1 MTVSTGKVSAVS
13 VPLQPLSKR
22 EILKQLKRFFIS
34 TNTAW
39 SDRKWAEA
47 RWGDWHW
54 SSASK
59 EIWRRI
65 RGSIRPNAA
74 PDNVEDMLDRIE
86 RLRRDGLFYA
96 ALMNLVTARAEWLF
110 VKTGM
115 RHMANGFRMNTAEA
129 YSVEEALYHIP
140 VTFLDNWGQPKDTAL
155 KSGQRRKGGT
165 AVRSNPQE
173 VLCIPELHV
182 IPESDRVLQPEGW
195 YFVSQLAE
203 IAMVRWTEPGAEK
216 TAVDEAVLRLV
227 WSLWRLYYTNPIGG
241 EFNDQHDLIIS
252 KILATM
258 GFACY
263 RLEEFSL
270 ARECF
275 KNAKILRISH
285 NTKRH
290 REPPMICPH
299 VAAWGHNEAL
309 ALAALGKF
317 RNAYKLAWS
326 AAEIM
331 NATRG
336 PRHPE
341 TIHCQLTVERLTR
354 RPDVAMSLST
364 GVDVSPNEAV
374 RAIKKAEKRPKPV
387 RMNRFFEVKWAR
399 NARAAGEIPRGSS
412 DQQESY
418 NGGYVQSLDNALPQN
433 GIFSEP
439 SVSTADA
446 AAVAVHPTRH
456 DSMLDNMD
464 DSSSTGVPPSLIEPA
479 LLELVS
485 YDESSRPMM
494 SSEEAQ
500 ELLRQLE
507 NAQQSDMTI
516 TATGEDESVSPFEL
530 PHAIR
535 EPPVLN
541 HYLDITTE
549 AEEAA
554 TSQAAAAAAAAAL
567 ASKREDTSQADL
579 ALLMET
585 VFKVGQGVVANSD

>member
-39 SDRKWAEA
+39 SDRKVRELQRSRKQHDEGLKPLWSNPKAGGPKPGWGTGVGAPQVRRSGDGSEGAFDRTLHPGFLIAENCVT
-47 RWGDWHW
+47 D
-54 SSASK
+54 
-59 EIWRRI
+59 EI
-65 RGSIRPNAA
+65 SIYGERKGPVANAPVWPLMQHKFRA
-74 PDNVEDMLDRIE
+74 PICKCSDNVEDMLDRIE

-140 VTFLDNWGQPKDTAL
+140 VTFLDNWGQPKDPAI

-241 EFNDQHDLIIS
+241 EFNDQHDLIIA

-387 RMNRFFEVKWAR
+387 RVNRRRK
-399 NARAAGEIPRGSS
+399 
-412 DQQESY
+412 
-418 NGGYVQSLDNALPQN
+418 
-433 GIFSEP
+433 
-439 SVSTADA
+439 
-446 AAVAVHPTRH
+446 
-456 DSMLDNMD
+456 
-464 DSSSTGVPPSLIEPA
+464 
-479 LLELVS
+479 
-485 YDESSRPMM
+485 
-494 SSEEAQ
+494 
-500 ELLRQLE
+500 
-507 NAQQSDMTI
+507 
-516 TATGEDESVSPFEL
+516 
-530 PHAIR
+530 
-535 EPPVLN
+535 
-541 HYLDITTE
+541 
-549 AEEAA
+549 
-554 TSQAAAAAAAAAL
+554 
-567 ASKREDTSQADL
+567 
-579 ALLMET
+579 
-585 VFKVGQGVVANSD
+585 